1 MGWIVMIMAD
11 VAAFVEDGLATW
23 DQLFYFKLGDVKQKL
38 ILNMRQIVFAYFF
51 VKGCAVDLYVYS
63 FFISLMT

>member
-1 MGWIVMIMAD
+1 MGWIVMIMED
-11 VAAFVEDGLATW
+11 IVAFVEDGLATW
-23 DQLFYFKLGDVKQKL
+23 DQLFYFKFWDVKQNL
-38 ILNMRQIVFAYFF
+38 ILNMRQIVFAYVI